1 MTIDH
6 KVLYDELIDSCEIH
20 YNNWAYLQFNKLIDI
35 KRYEHLKLTPQSL
48 MGSSDFVTKVL
59 WTVVK
64 YRGKLHHSKADDE
77 F

>member
-20 YNNWAYLQFNKLIDI
+20 YNSWAYLQVNKLIDI
-35 KRYEHLKLTPQSL
+35 KRYEHLKLTPSSL

-59 WTVVK
+59 WTVV
-64 YRGKLHHSKADDE
+64 
-77 F
+77 